1 MRENLV
7 PWATDFR
14 GNYGWGLASFA
25 EEFCTGLKV
34 IQWMVGAMYFNIR
47 SFLHLVGASAQ
58 KESCAIN
65 LGNEYVCCAED
76 WKTTLDKIG
85 NLFLTIENN
94 QI

>member
-1 MRENLV
+1 M
-7 PWATDFR
+7 A
-14 GNYGWGLASFA
+14 
-25 EEFCTGLKV
+25 
-34 IQWMVGAMYFNIR
+34 GAMYFNIR

-85 NLFLTIENN
+85 NFSLTIENN
-94 QI
+94 QIKNDHWENFKFLENEIKQLSIKINKFNNNQQI